1 MAKKPRLYQDVYN
14 LMLQNPHITPAEA
27 GRQLGYKQELH
38 WKSKTEFRVCPKHRH
53 SDGAR
58 TAAEHL
64 QRIGPKNIP
73 KSIPGF
79 DRHHKRMI
87 MLYRPLYKGLNEA
100 DSYKLSLHAVK
111 QGMPLGDVD
120 QNYELLRK
128 SDHNELHRYM
138 EKQGMRPSDMPD
150 FSKASLENRIKAFDV
165 LYRDFLQPDIDKKT
179 ESLKAE
185 SPEHYTAN
193 FKDWVDYTN
202 TRVDMSTNGQSP
214 VRNNAFTT
222 AITNVGKRALTRS
235 VPGVGTALSA
245 NNTKNRFN
253 EFKEAPNIQNGVQ
266 LAASAV
272 ETGFNG
278 FSDFAAATG
287 VGLPFAAGAEAIANG
302 AGAID
307 EGIDVFE
314 QLQSP

>member
-14 LMLQNPHITPAEA
+14 LMLQNPDITPAEA

-38 WKSKTEFRVCPKHRH
+38 WKSKTEFRVGPKHRH

-202 TRVDMSTNGQSP
+202 TRVDMSTNGQAP